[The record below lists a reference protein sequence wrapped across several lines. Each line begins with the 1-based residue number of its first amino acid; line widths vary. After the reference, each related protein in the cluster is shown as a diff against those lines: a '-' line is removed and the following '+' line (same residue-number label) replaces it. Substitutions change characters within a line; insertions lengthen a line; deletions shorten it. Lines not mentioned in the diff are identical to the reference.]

1 MTFYVNRQC
10 RVKYNS
16 SYEPHQTE
24 AFLIFN
30 STHAHFV
37 VNNSGFR
44 DMAERLGTLQLTSER
59 REKLGKHMLS
69 ITLLAKF
76 DLDRY

>member
-10 RVKYNS
+10 RVKYNP
-16 SYEPHQTE
+16 SYELHQTE
-24 AFLIFN
+24 GFIIFN
-30 STHAHFV
+30 STHTHFV
-37 VNNSGFR
+37 VNNSCFR
-44 DMAERLGTLQLTSER
+44 GVAERLGTLQLTSEQ
-59 REKLGKHMLS
+59 REKLGNRTLS